1 MLDFTVSSDCDAQGR
16 AANSVEDSRTI
27 LCTTPPPI
35 FQGEEPRLMP
45 DFTVLSDCDAQGR
58 AISSME
64 DCEFDYPPPY
74 FVIHG
79 AETIA

>member
-1 MLDFTVSSDCDAQGR
+1 
-16 AANSVEDSRTI
+16 
-27 LCTTPPPI
+27 
-35 FQGEEPRLMP
+35 MP